1 MSNTQQRPMYDLT
14 ASGKRMKNIRI
25 SRGFSIKDV
34 RDYMGFSSVQ
44 SIYKWESG
52 QCFPQADNLLALAK
66 RYRVSPFDLLIC
78 KQVSDDQREVHSP
91 GTDTASQEISDISA
105 IPQEPCT
112 ADVHAETV
120 QLPVTPSDNAFLPMA
135 SYNSRYIHQECV
147 VPCDAR
153 SNIELFH

>member
-44 SIYKWESG
+44 SIY
-52 QCFPQADNLLALAK
+52 LLALAK

>member
-52 QCFPQADNLLALAK
+52 QCFPQADNLLALANGTE
-66 RYRVSPFDLLIC
+66 SAHLIC
-78 KQVSDDQREVHSP
+78 SYVNRYLMIRGKFTPREQILLHRK
-91 GTDTASQEISDISA
+91 
-105 IPQEPCT
+105 
-112 ADVHAETV
+112 
-120 QLPVTPSDNAFLPMA
+120 FL
-135 SYNSRYIHQECV
+135 IFLQFL
-147 VPCDAR
+147 R
-153 SNIELFH
+153 SHVLQMFMQKLFSFL